1 MPWTACYRV
10 HQHTWRSLI
19 RQLLIVSYELNLRTV
34 NRSTGAEL
42 PACLP
47 LFSLSLC
54 CVYIVMSV
62 VESVAIGIFQ
72 LVKSS
77 ICSWFRALQSSFF
90 IYELPEFFF
99 YVIFYTLTRLGYC
112 RQLYRILDGVRNYH
126 RDLIIWILLDSM
138 RVLNVCMVRQ
148 WPQSV
153 RKSRLKCV
161 TFIFVPSVG
170 IKNTDGADTVA
181 SRDAVLD
188 CGTMSRALILNAIRD
203 TDRS

>member
-10 HQHTWRSLI
+10 QQHTWRSLI

-34 NRSTGAEL
+34 NRSMDAEL

-72 LVKSS
+72 LVKIN

-90 IYELPEFFF
+90 LYELPEFF
-99 YVIFYTLTRLGYC
+99 YMIFYTLTRLGYC
-112 RQLYRILDGVRNYH
+112 RQLYRVLAGVRNYH
-126 RDLIIWILLDSM
+126 RDFIIWIILDSM

-153 RKSRLKCV
+153 VSQDRSV
-161 TFIFVPSVG
+161 TFIFVPSHVE
-170 IKNTDGADTVA
+170 IKNTDGADTVT
-181 SRDAVLD
+181 SRDAAFD
-188 CGTMSRALILNAIRD
+188 CGTMSYALILNAIRD